1 MRHSTLLFCKSCFIL
16 FQLLQSGLSVMV
28 SLGDSVTLDCNI
40 DQSSLRNLWLK
51 QDIGLA
57 PQVLCELLHYE
68 TSSPCAVDPLKQHL
82 ITERNKDRF
91 SLNISDIRPSDLGTY
106 FCAEVTSSE
115 TIVFRNTIFLT
126 TKDFRGEMKKVE
138 VFETGQHK
146 DHSTTVCTMYSIT
159 HMGNST
165 VNWVGDQMGE
175 LLTGIIYTDRL
186 TSTLSNSSSSQLELP
201 GKKCAY
207 NFHGKTYR
215 HSYSEAHQCA
225 VTGCSG
231 LLFRDVFK
239 GNITAAGSDDFLHF
253 DLMNMILAAIDVL
266 LMVLITVL
274 VWRRRKMSKC
284 LQCAGRLSK
293 KGGEEHRNHNE
304 EVSTATY
311 TALEILP
318 SKNRDG
324 RKRKDQVE
332 GVVYSDLTFQR
343 KR

>member
-91 SLNISDIRPSDLGTY
+91 SLNISDIRPSDLSTY

-138 VFETGQHK
+138 VFETAAAAPNWNFQERNVP
-146 DHSTTVCTMYSIT
+146 TTSMERPTDTLILKPISVQLQGVLDFFLETCSRATLQKILIVKLRYGDGSILVLASEPRDLGINDRTMNLVLYQQI
-159 HMGNST
+159 
-165 VNWVGDQMGE
+165 
-175 LLTGIIYTDRL
+175 
-186 TSTLSNSSSSQLELP
+186 LEE
-201 GKKCAY
+201 
-207 NFHGKTYR
+207 N
-215 HSYSEAHQCA
+215 
-225 VTGCSG
+225 V
-231 LLFRDVFK
+231 
-239 GNITAAGSDDFLHF
+239 
-253 DLMNMILAAIDVL
+253 
-266 LMVLITVL
+266 
-274 VWRRRKMSKC
+274 
-284 LQCAGRLSK
+284 
-293 KGGEEHRNHNE
+293 
-304 EVSTATY
+304 
-311 TALEILP
+311 LP
-318 SKNRDG
+318 SIP
-324 RKRKDQVE
+324 Q
-332 GVVYSDLTFQR
+332 
-343 KR
+343 